1 MYVYISN
8 FKITLTIMYSIIL
21 SEKIQIYKYKKVYEL
36 KIIIEFKNNFYACK
50 ILHKYFFEEAK
61 LTPSN

>member
-1 MYVYISN
+1 
-8 FKITLTIMYSIIL
+8 MYSIIL